1 MTSFV
6 DLLTKGN
13 NELPIHERLVSVME
27 EMICEKMLRASLVEG
42 LALC

>member
-13 NELPIHERLVSVME
+13 NPLPIHERLYSSMKE
-27 EMICEKMLRASLVEG
+27 LICE
-42 LALC
+42 